1 MVGLTSRVLR
11 VTWTPPQ
18 DSGGRDIVSYQLE
31 VREVGEVEFG
41 ELQTLGA
48 ELREARITDR
58 EENTTYE

>member
-1 MVGLTSRVLR
+1 M
-11 VTWTPPQ
+11 TWTPPQ

-48 ELREARITDR
+48 ELREARITER